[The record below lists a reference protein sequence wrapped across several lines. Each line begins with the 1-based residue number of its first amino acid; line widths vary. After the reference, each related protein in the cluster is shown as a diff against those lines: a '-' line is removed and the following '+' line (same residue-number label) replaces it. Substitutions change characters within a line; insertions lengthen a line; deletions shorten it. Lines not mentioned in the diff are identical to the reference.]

1 LERRLAE
8 RVQIV
13 LGSADGKRSVD
24 QAAALG
30 VDGQRV
36 NRWRRRFAAAAERL
50 AAASVPEVPEQELEA
65 VLLDVMA
72 DEERSGVPPTFTA
85 EQLTQIIALACRAPK
100 DVGVPVTHWTP
111 KELAIEAIRQGIVA
125 SISTR
130 HIARFLA
137 EMDLKPHRST
147 YWLNSKAKRD
157 DPVRHAAQEKEICEL
172 YAQALVLHE
181 QGVNVIS
188 TDEKTGIQALERAA
202 PTLPMRPGRE
212 ELREFEYIRHGTQ
225 CLTANFEVATGNI
238 IEPATISATRTE
250 EEFGEHIEKTIDAG
264 ALQARWVFILDGLN
278 THFSESLVRL
288 VAGLEGNS
296 KTQLELGV
304 KGKEGILKNVESR
317 RAFLSTPDHRVR
329 FVYTPKHCS
338 WLNQIEIWF
347 SILSRRAL
355 KRASFRSVQELKGA
369 LRDFVAYFNRVL
381 AKPFRWTYTGRPL
394 TT

>member
-1 LERRLAE
+1 
-8 RVQIV
+8 
-13 LGSADGKRSVD
+13 
-24 QAAALG
+24 
-30 VDGQRV
+30 
-36 NRWRRRFAAAAERL
+36 
-50 AAASVPEVPEQELEA
+50 
-65 VLLDVMA
+65 
-72 DEERSGVPPTFTA
+72 
-85 EQLTQIIALACRAPK
+85 
-100 DVGVPVTHWTP
+100 
-111 KELAIEAIRQGIVA
+111 
-125 SISTR
+125 
-130 HIARFLA
+130 
-137 EMDLKPHRST
+137 MDLKPHRST

-225 CLTANFEVATGNI
+225 CLTANFEVATGNV
-238 IEPATISATRTE
+238 IEPVTISATRTE
-250 EEFGEHIEKTIDAG
+250 AEFAEHIEKTIVAG
-264 ALQARWVFILDGLN
+264 ALEARWVFILDGLN

-288 VAGLEGNS
+288 VAGLETDS
-296 KTQLELGV
+296 KAPLELGV

-317 RAFLSTPDHRVR
+317 RAFLSQTDHRVR

-338 WLNQIEIWF
+338 WLNQVEIWF

-355 KRASFRSVQELKGA
+355 KRASFGSVEELKAA
-369 LRDFVAYFNRVL
+369 LRDFVTYFNRVL
-381 AKPFRWTYTGRPL
+381 AKPFRWTYSGRPL